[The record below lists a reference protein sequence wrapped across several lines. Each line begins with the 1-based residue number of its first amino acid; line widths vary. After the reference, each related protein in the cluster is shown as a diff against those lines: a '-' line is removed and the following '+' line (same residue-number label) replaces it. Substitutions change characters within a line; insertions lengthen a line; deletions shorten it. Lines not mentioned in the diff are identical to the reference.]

1 MDREY
6 FDSHHDHYGMD
17 TKYGTG
23 RRIEDITDSMG
34 RKNIILVLVN
44 NLLIN
49 GAAGIQAALF
59 YDITLGI
66 VHNEKLIQKIKQIY
80 KQYVLKDVENFHLY
94 DYQKFE
100 EEIWSL
106 KEEFNLQNSP
116 FLLLPEPAEAA
127 DYDMMNATN
136 DGFTEPDNLAKEVY
150 IEKMRISY
158 NRFVELH
165 NNQFS

>member
-1 MDREY
+1 
-6 FDSHHDHYGMD
+6 
-17 TKYGTG
+17 
-23 RRIEDITDSMG
+23 MG
-34 RKNIILVLVN
+34 LLVFKQL
-44 NLLIN
+44 
-49 GAAGIQAALF
+49 LF

-66 VHNEKLIQKIKQIY
+66 VYNEKLIQKIKQIY
-80 KQYVLKDVENFHLY
+80 KQYVLKDVEDFHLY

-106 KEEFNLQNSP
+106 KEEFNLQKSP
-116 FLLLPEPAEAA
+116 FLLLPEPAEEA

-158 NRFVELH
+158 NRFIELH
-165 NNQFS
+165 NNQLL

>member
-1 MDREY
+1 MKILPIQWV
-6 FDSHHDHYGMD
+6 G
-17 TKYGTG
+17 
-23 RRIEDITDSMG
+23 
-34 RKNIILVLVN
+34 KNIILVLVN

-80 KQYVLKDVENFHLY
+80 KQYVLKDVEHFHLY

-106 KEEFNLQNSP
+106 KEEFNLQKSP
-116 FLLLPEPAEAA
+116 FLLLPEPAEEA

-136 DGFTEPDNLAKEVY
+136 DGFTEPDNLTKEVY